1 MNGPTVKCT
10 MNHNC
15 PGIKKKKVNCVSQA
29 LVLER
34 FNTVVFSLTDCQC
47 NYCSINSFTF
57 VSWFTR
63 CGSSLF
69 RTSTSGQT
77 SIERATEAS
86 SLPYY
91 VVANYTNKLSQ
102 RQDAQQEKRTF
113 VGNHVDDL
121 LAFMPLNSYEQDQWG
136 TLT

>member
-1 MNGPTVKCT
+1 MST
-10 MNHNC
+10 
-15 PGIKKKKVNCVSQA
+15 CVSKA

-34 FNTVVFSLTDCQC
+34 LNTVVFSLTDCQC
-47 NYCSINSFTF
+47 HYCSISSFTF

-91 VVANYTNKLSQ
+91 LVANYVNKLLQ

-121 LAFMPLNSYEQDQWG
+121 LAFMPLNSNEKDQWG